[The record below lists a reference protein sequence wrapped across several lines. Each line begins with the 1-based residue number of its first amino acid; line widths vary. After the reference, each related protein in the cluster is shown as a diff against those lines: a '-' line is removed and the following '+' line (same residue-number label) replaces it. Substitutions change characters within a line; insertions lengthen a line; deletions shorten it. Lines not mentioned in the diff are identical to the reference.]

1 MSFKKMTSNSIEE
14 ISSNVNEDEKSEDNF
29 YDMCIEAIVLNKDNM
44 INKEEFIQRINQ
56 LKAKSLNSKSGDNN
70 SKISNKK
77 KINKDSPSKK
87 QLRLKSIDDILE
99 EFEKKNV
106 NLINKLNLDS
116 KSNSSSEKIIN
127 KNSNN
132 SNNIN
137 NNSINNSHNFNNSN
151 KEKEKIKAKYI
162 SKASDKNLNKFFRGK
177 QKRYSVLKHINE
189 YLESNDVTINE
200 LIENNPFQDK
210 PYAKSGSYE
219 FIEAVKFGNYD
230 YVNEALMKDNNF
242 LFVIDY
248 FGQTGY
254 HWAAKLGNI
263 KMLNILINFGR
274 HHNQKDFKGRTPL
287 YLAAVNNNKE
297 VCKFLLDNGAN
308 PFLGDKNGKTPAEA
322 AVNRELS
329 EFLKE
334 SMAQPFSN
342 PVYKAKMQKILQ
354 ERANH
359 IFKDED
365 KNESNK
371 NLGKVLESLKEESK

>member
-1 MSFKKMTSNSIEE
+1 MTSNSIEE
-14 ISSNVNEDEKSEDNF
+14 ISSNINDEEKKEYNF
-29 YDMCIEAIVLNKDNM
+29 YDMCIEAIELNNDNM
-44 INKEEFIQRINQ
+44 INKEECIKRINQ
-56 LKAKSLNSKSGDNN
+56 LKANSLNIKNRDINNKSN
-70 SKISNKK
+70 ITNKK
-77 KINKDSPSKK
+77 NLKGSPSKK
-87 QLRLKSIDDILE
+87 SFKLKNIDEILE
-99 EFEKKNV
+99 ELENKNI
-106 NLINKLNLDS
+106 NLMNKLNLDN
-116 KSNSSSEKIIN
+116 KNNSSSENIIN
-127 KNSNN
+127 E
-132 SNNIN
+132 
-137 NNSINNSHNFNNSN
+137 INNSSN
-151 KEKEKIKAKYI
+151 IEKGKREDKSKDKIKVNER
-162 SKASDKNLNKFFRGK
+162 NLNKFFKGK

-210 PYAKSGSYE
+210 PYDKSGSYE

-230 YVNEALMKDNNF
+230 YVNEALIKHNHF

-308 PFLGDKNGKTPAEA
+308 PFLVDKNGKTPADA
-322 AVNRELS
+322 ADNRELS

-342 PVYKAKMQKILQ
+342 PVYKAKVQKILQ
-354 ERANH
+354 DREIH
-359 IFKDED
+359 MFKDGDED
-365 KNESNK
+365 KNGSNK
-371 NLGKVLESLKEESK
+371 KLGKVIEQLGQEGKKNKKMDL

>member
-1 MSFKKMTSNSIEE
+1 
-14 ISSNVNEDEKSEDNF
+14 
-29 YDMCIEAIVLNKDNM
+29 LNKDNI
-44 INKEEFIQRINQ
+44 INKEESIERINQ
-56 LKAKSLNSKSGDNN
+56 LKAQFLNIKNGVINN
-70 SKISNKK
+70 SSNISIKK

-87 QLRLKSIDDILE
+87 LLKLITIDKILE
-99 EFEKKNV
+99 EVENK
-106 NLINKLNLDS
+106 NLIHKLNLES
-116 KSNSSSEKIIN
+116 KSNSSSENIIEKTNESSNIEKVKIED
-127 KNSNN
+127 KSKDKVKV
-132 SNNIN
+132 
-137 NNSINNSHNFNNSN
+137 
-151 KEKEKIKAKYI
+151 KER
-162 SKASDKNLNKFFRGK
+162 NLNKFFKGK

-210 PYAKSGSYE
+210 PYNKSGSYE

-230 YVNEALMKDNNF
+230 YVNEALIKHNHF

-297 VCKFLLDNGAN
+297 ICKFLLDNGAN
-308 PFLGDKNGKTPAEA
+308 PFLGDKKGKTPADA
-322 AVNRELS
+322 AENRELS

-354 ERANH
+354 
-359 IFKDED
+359 
-365 KNESNK
+365 
-371 NLGKVLESLKEESK
+371 

>member
-14 ISSNVNEDEKSEDNF
+14 ISSNINNEEQKEINF
-29 YDMCIEAIVLNKDNM
+29 YDLCIEAIELNNDNI
-44 INKEEFIQRINQ
+44 INKEECIEGINQ
-56 LKAKSLNSKSGDNN
+56 LKEKSLNKKNEDINNKSN
-70 SKISNKK
+70 IYNKK
-77 KINKDSPSKK
+77 KISKNIPSKK
-87 QLRLKSIDDILE
+87 LLKDTYIDEILE
-99 EFEKKNV
+99 ELEKKNI
-106 NLINKLNLDS
+106 NLIHQLNLDS
-116 KSNSSSEKIIN
+116 KSNSSSENIIN
-127 KNSNN
+127 KTNESNIEKDKREDK
-132 SNNIN
+132 SKDKV
-137 NNSINNSHNFNNSN
+137 
-151 KEKEKIKAKYI
+151 KEKER
-162 SKASDKNLNKFFRGK
+162 NLNKFFRGK

-210 PYAKSGSYE
+210 PYHKSGSYE

-230 YVNEALMKDNNF
+230 YVNEALIKDNNF

-308 PFLGDKNGKTPAEA
+308 PFLGDKKGETPADA
-322 AVNRELS
+322 AENRELS

-359 IFKDED
+359 MFKDNNED
-365 KNESNK
+365 KNDNNK
-371 NLGKVLESLKEESK
+371 KLGKVLEQLNKEGEMKKKFDL

>member
-1 MSFKKMTSNSIEE
+1 MSFKKMSSNSIEE
-14 ISSNVNEDEKSEDNF
+14 ISSNINNEEQKEDNF
-29 YDMCIEAIVLNKDNM
+29 YDVCIEAIKLNKDNI
-44 INKEEFIQRINQ
+44 INKEESIERINQ
-56 LKAKSLNSKSGDNN
+56 LKAQSLNIKNGVINN
-70 SKISNKK
+70 SSNISIKK

-87 QLRLKSIDDILE
+87 LLKLITIDKILE
-99 EFEKKNV
+99 EVENK
-106 NLINKLNLDS
+106 NLIHKLNLES
-116 KSNSSSEKIIN
+116 KSNSSSENIIN
-127 KNSNN
+127 EVNN
-132 SNNIN
+132 SNNIEKDK
-137 NNSINNSHNFNNSN
+137 
-151 KEKEKIKAKYI
+151 KEDKREDKSKDKVKVKGKER
-162 SKASDKNLNKFFRGK
+162 NLNKFFRGK

-210 PYAKSGSYE
+210 PYNKSGSYE

-230 YVNEALMKDNNF
+230 YVNEALIKDNNF

-297 VCKFLLDNGAN
+297 ICKFLLDNGAN
-308 PFLGDKNGKTPAEA
+308 PFLGDKKGKTPADA
-322 AVNRELS
+322 AENRELS

-354 ERANH
+354 ERSNH
-359 IFKDED
+359 LFKDNNED
-365 KNESNK
+365 KNSNNK
-371 NLGKVLESLKEESK
+371 KLGKVLEQLNEETRINKKMDL

>member
-14 ISSNVNEDEKSEDNF
+14 ISSNINEQEKNEDNF
-29 YDMCIEAIVLNKDNM
+29 YDMWIEAIEMNNDNM
-44 INKEEFIQRINQ
+44 INKEECIEKINQ
-56 LKAKSLNSKSGDNN
+56 LKAKSLNIKNGENINN
-70 SKISNKK
+70 SNISSKK
-77 KINKDSPSKK
+77 KIKKESPSKK
-87 QLRLKSIDDILE
+87 SFKLKTIDDILE
-99 EFEKKNV
+99 EIENKNS
-106 NLINKLNLDS
+106 NLIKNLNLDS
-116 KSNSSSEKIIN
+116 KSNSSSE
-127 KNSNN
+127 
-132 SNNIN
+132 NIMDK
-137 NNSINNSHNFNNSN
+137 NSINSN
-151 KEKEKIKAKYI
+151 MDKDKTEDKNKDKVKG
-162 SKASDKNLNKFFRGK
+162 KNLNKFFKGK

-210 PYAKSGSYE
+210 PYEKSGSYE

-230 YVNEALMKDNNF
+230 YVNEALIKDNNF

-308 PFLGDKNGKTPAEA
+308 PFLGDKKGKTPADA
-322 AVNRELS
+322 AENRELS
-329 EFLKE
+329 DFLKE

-342 PVYKAKMQKILQ
+342 PVYKARMQKILQ

-359 IFKDED
+359 MFKDNIED
-365 KNESNK
+365 INGNNK
-371 NLGKVLESLKEESK
+371 KFGDVLEQLNKEGKKNKKMDI